1 MAVIT
6 YNDQLRNLLANV
18 ECVLA
23 FDTAADFLGLTNGGY
38 RALAQIFVSKK
49 QNIEGTEQILV
60 PSLKALECEERNG
73 LVCTTVNRTIIDL
86 LEQNGDEQIITES
99 LANYY
104 DAHDESFDGLKVPE
118 HLWSRFE
125 KYKAWAVEYYE
136 EQVMCLD
143 LMEFLYRVMEEL
155 SDAGV
160 PIVFKGAMVL
170 NLAIRDN
177 NPSKVEMVTRD
188 IDGDWIGEFPTMEE
202 MEKTLGN
209 AVKKQILH

>member
-38 RALAQIFVSKK
+38 RALVQIFVSKK

-104 DAHDESFDGLKVPE
+104 DAHDESFDGLEVPE

-125 KYKAWAVEYYE
+125 KYKTWAVEYYE
-136 EQVMCLD
+136 E
-143 LMEFLYRVMEEL
+143 
-155 SDAGV
+155 
-160 PIVFKGAMVL
+160 
-170 NLAIRDN
+170 
-177 NPSKVEMVTRD
+177 
-188 IDGDWIGEFPTMEE
+188 
-202 MEKTLGN
+202 
-209 AVKKQILH
+209 